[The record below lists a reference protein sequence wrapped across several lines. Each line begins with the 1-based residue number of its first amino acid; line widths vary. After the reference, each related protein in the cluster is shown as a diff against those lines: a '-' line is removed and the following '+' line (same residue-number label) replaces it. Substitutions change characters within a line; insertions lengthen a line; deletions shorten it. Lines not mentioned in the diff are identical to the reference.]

1 MMRGKWKCHLVDH
14 ILLVCVWHDN
24 SMVLSPHVAL
34 KIVSNSQC
42 PSHTS
47 YGNLNSLPVCRSPVV
62 NMPSSRVTS
71 YKADGAD
78 VRVVADEVDAVVL
91 LGHYGASWN
100 VEKLLESYLNS
111 PPVRE

>member
-1 MMRGKWKCHLVDH
+1 
-14 ILLVCVWHDN
+14 
-24 SMVLSPHVAL
+24 MVLSPHVAL

-42 PSHTS
+42 PSQISCT
-47 YGNLNSLPVCRSPVV
+47 NLNPLPVCRSPVV

-91 LGHYGASWN
+91 FWDIM
-100 VEKLLESYLNS
+100 ELLTMSKNLTLLDSYLNS
-111 PPVRE
+111 PPARE

>member
-1 MMRGKWKCHLVDH
+1 
-14 ILLVCVWHDN
+14 
-24 SMVLSPHVAL
+24 
-34 KIVSNSQC
+34 
-42 PSHTS
+42 
-47 YGNLNSLPVCRSPVV
+47 
-62 NMPSSRVTS
+62 MPSSRVTS

-111 PPVRE
+111 PPARE

>member
-1 MMRGKWKCHLVDH
+1 MMRGNWKWHLVDH

-42 PSHTS
+42 PSQISCT
-47 YGNLNSLPVCRSPVV
+47 NLNPLPVCRSPVV

-71 YKADGAD
+71 HKADGAD

-91 LGHYGASWN
+91 LGHYETS
-100 VEKLLESYLNS
+100 
-111 PPVRE
+111 